1 MAHRKNSRLIIQ
13 WSYNYCIIHSDISI
27 FVANYY
33 RGFHYGFCS
42 SALFIWLFGSSNL
55 KDIIE
60 NDMGDQAPCYQGHNT
75 NHATTDKERH
85 AGSTGCAWEYF
96 HSAPNSRDIV
106 FCFSHVLSGSATTWP
121 CSCPDDPWKSVRVW
135 ICVAKAWLLANG
147 ATGVIGTLGSEQEEE
162 VEPLRVFPWRRNLL
176 LFSVSWLLQ
185 AVFLSHGLL
194 QWDTAFKPTGS
205 SHNRSKP

>member
-33 RGFHYGFCS
+33 KGFHYGFCS
-42 SALFIWLFGSSNL
+42 SALFIWLFGISNL
-55 KDIIE
+55 KDILE
-60 NDMGDQAPCYQGHNT
+60 NDMGDQAPCCQGHNT
-75 NHATTDKERH
+75 NHTTTDKERH

-96 HSAPNSRDIV
+96 HSAPNSRDIA
-106 FCFSHVLSGSATTWP
+106 FCFSRVPSGPVMTWP
-121 CSCPDDPWKSVRVW
+121 CSCPDAPWRSVRVW
-135 ICVAKAWLLANG
+135 ICVAMAWLLANG
-147 ATGVIGTLGSEQEEE
+147 ATGV
-162 VEPLRVFPWRRNLL
+162 FPWRRNLF

-185 AVFLSHGLL
+185 AVFLSHVLL

-205 SHNRSKP
+205 SHNRWKP